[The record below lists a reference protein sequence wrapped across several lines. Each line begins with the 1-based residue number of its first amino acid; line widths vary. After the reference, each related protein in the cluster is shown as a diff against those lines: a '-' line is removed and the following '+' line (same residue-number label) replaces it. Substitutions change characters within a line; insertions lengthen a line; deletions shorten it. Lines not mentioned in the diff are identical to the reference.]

1 VQLQELL
8 TGVEVLAWRGD
19 PRVEITDLA
28 HDSRRVGPGA
38 CFACIVGARDDGHAH
53 APSAVAAGAVA
64 LLVERPLDLGVS
76 EAEVRDV
83 RAALGPAASRL
94 HGNPSRA
101 LRCLGVTGTNGKTTT
116 TYLIE
121 GIARAGGDPVGVIGT
136 TGARIDGAPLD
147 VEHTTPEAT
156 ELQGLLAAMRDAG
169 VVTVAMEVSSHA
181 LAQQRV
187 DGTWFTCAG
196 FTNLSHDHLD
206 FHGSMLEYFETKAS
220 LFDPERVGA
229 AATNLDNEFGAEIA
243 KRTRAA
249 GLPTITYGF
258 SDTADVC
265 ADALSSDAR
274 GSRFTLHDR
283 RTGDQAEIHL
293 SLLGRANVENAL
305 AAAAVAVG
313 GRYVFADVVR
323 GLNTAVVVPGRVERV
338 DVGQPFSV
346 LVDYAHTPDAL
357 AAALATAR
365 DLAGSHRVI
374 VVFGC
379 GGDRDRAKRPLMGR
393 VAAEGADLAVLTSD
407 NPRDEAP
414 EVIAAAVLE
423 GLASGP
429 ARTEVELDRRAAL
442 RRALDEADAGDVVLI
457 AGKGHETGQ
466 TTGGVTVPFDDR
478 EIAREE
484 LGARAWS

>member
-19 PRVEITDLA
+19 PGLEISDLA
-28 HDSRRVGPGA
+28 HDSRRVRPGA

-53 APSAVAAGAVA
+53 APAAIAAGAVA
-64 LLVERPLDLGVS
+64 LLVERPLDLGVV

-94 HGNPSRA
+94 HGDPSRT

-116 TYLIE
+116 TYLLE
-121 GIARAGGDPVGVIGT
+121 AIARAGGDAVGVIGT
-136 TGARIDGAPLD
+136 TGARIDGAPID

-156 ELQGLLAAMRDAG
+156 ELQSLLAAMRDAG
-169 VVTVAMEVSSHA
+169 VATVAMEVSSHA
-181 LAQQRV
+181 LAQRRV
-187 DGTWFTCAG
+187 DGTWFACAG

-206 FHGSMLEYFETKAS
+206 FHGTMLEYFETKAS
-220 LFDPERVGA
+220 LFNPERIGA
-229 AATNLDNEFGAEIA
+229 VATNLDNEFGIEIA
-243 KRTRAA
+243 KRARAA
-249 GLPTITYGF
+249 GLPTITYGL

-265 ADALSSDAR
+265 AESLSTDAR
-274 GSRFTLHDR
+274 GSRFTLRDR
-283 RTGDQAEIHL
+283 RSGDQTEIHL
-293 SLLGRANVENAL
+293 GLLGRANVENAL
-305 AAAAVAVG
+305 AAAAIAQG
-313 GRYVFADVVR
+313 GGLAFADVAQ
-323 GLNTAVVVPGRVERV
+323 GLNTALVVPGRIERV
-338 DVGQPFSV
+338 EEGQPFSV

-365 DLAGSHRVI
+365 DLAGPHRVI

-393 VAAEGADLAVLTSD
+393 VAADGADLAVLTSD

-429 ARTEVELDRRAAL
+429 ARVEVELDRRAAL
-442 RRALDEADAGDVVLI
+442 RRSLDVAEAGDVVLI